1 MPRINLT
8 SKGLSWA
15 QPLVAPEPSVYE
27 DHDADGY
34 GAAAGQSALQGS
46 ETQFTSHG
54 SPVLSPL
61 PDSIGAVF
69 EHPNVSGLASQ
80 LVKGPSVLSANLAD
94 STPIGFSVYVVMLAL
109 VFYSLHLWINVLS
122 KAVAYFSADL
132 AMANWAQL
140 TGPQLTLFSL
150 VFTLVLKYGVD
161 LVRSYWSDLPVS
173 SKDDSTAASP

>member
-34 GAAAGQSALQGS
+34 GAAGQNASQGS

-61 PDSIGAVF
+61 PDSIGAAF
-69 EHPNVSGLASQ
+69 DDPNASGLASQ
-80 LVKGPSVLSANLAD
+80 LLKGPSILSANLTD

-122 KAVAYFSADL
+122 KAIAYFSADL

-161 LVRSYWSDLPVS
+161 LVRSYWSNLPE
-173 SKDDSTAASP
+173 DASTVATPAV

>member
-15 QPLVAPEPSVYE
+15 QPLVAPDPSVYDE
-27 DHDADGY
+27 QDADGY
-34 GAAAGQSALQGS
+34 GAVQGS

-69 EHPNVSGLASQ
+69 DDPNVSGLASQ
-80 LVKGPSVLSANLAD
+80 LLKGPSVLSANLTD

-161 LVRSYWSDLPVS
+161 LVRSYWSDLPAS
-173 SKDDSTAASP
+173 SKDDSTAASPGL